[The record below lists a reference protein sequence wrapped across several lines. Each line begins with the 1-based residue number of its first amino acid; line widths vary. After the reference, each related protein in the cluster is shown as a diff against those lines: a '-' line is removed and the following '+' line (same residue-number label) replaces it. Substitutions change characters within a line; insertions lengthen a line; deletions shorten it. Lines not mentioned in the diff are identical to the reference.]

1 MFSRIRAAWRAFW
14 NSTAAQPVAVEEKP
28 QRQISQAALWEAERN
43 NAVTF
48 LPEQTFSRP
57 TPLRGVLPAGMALDS
72 LPSMDQVA
80 ASAYSQM
87 LSEGLGFL
95 GYPYLAELSQRAEYR
110 KIASIWAEHCTR
122 KWIKIKGDKAKV
134 QKIQEEL
141 QRLDVK
147 EQFRR
152 AIEKECFFGRIHL
165 FMDFG
170 DYDKAAE
177 LMTRLSVK
185 KEKVNPRRPI
195 QRLSLVEP
203 MWSYPG
209 PYDAQN
215 PLSPDF
221 YRPRSWYVS
230 GQEVHASR
238 LLTMVGHEM
247 PNMLKPA
254 YAFGGVSL
262 TQMCKP
268 YVDNWLRTRQSV
280 SDLVNAFSV
289 MVLKT
294 DMESAMN
301 GGTGAD
307 VFNRIDLFN
316 KMRSNRGTFA
326 VDKNTEDF
334 TNVSVPLSGIDKLLA
349 QSQEQ
354 MSSVSSIPLIL
365 LLGITPTG
373 LNASSEGEFRA
384 FYDAILS
391 YDERVCRPL
400 LETLL
405 DVIQLS
411 LFGDVDQK
419 IKFEFVPLWE
429 MSDKDKADIRKSDS
443 EAHGSY
449 VDRGVVSPEEVRE
462 SLQNDETSLYHGVD
476 LSGAPPDPPGDGDE
490 EYPSLEDERKAA

>member
-14 NSTAAQPVAVEEKP
+14 ISTTAHQEVVEEKP
-28 QRQISQAALWEAERN
+28 RLHISQATLWEADRN
-43 NAVTF
+43 GTATF
-48 LPEQTFSRP
+48 LPEETFARP
-57 TPLRGVLPAGMALDS
+57 KPMAGVLPAGMALDS
-72 LPSMDQVA
+72 LPSLNQVS
-80 ASAYSQM
+80 ASVYSQM

-122 KWIKIKGDKAKV
+122 KWIKVKGPKEKV
-134 QKIQEEL
+134 QKITEEM
-141 QRLDVK
+141 QRLDMK

-152 AIEKECFFGRIHL
+152 AIEKECFFGRVHL
-165 FMDFG
+165 FMDFD
-170 DYDKAAE
+170 DYRDNVELAARLVIDKAKI
-177 LMTRLSVK
+177 SPK
-185 KEKVNPRRPI
+185 RPL
-195 QRLSLVEP
+195 QRISLVEP

-215 PLSPDF
+215 PLAPDF

-230 GQEVHASR
+230 GREVHASR
-238 LLTMVGHEM
+238 LLTLVGHEM

-294 DMESAMN
+294 DMENTMDGDDGN
-301 GGTGAD
+301 KLYTR
-307 VFNRIDLFN
+307 VDLFN
-316 KMRSNRGTFA
+316 RMRNNRGTF
-326 VDKNTEDF
+326 VIDKASEDF
-334 TNVSVPLSGIDKLLA
+334 ANVSVPLSGIDKLLA

-354 MSSVSSIPLIL
+354 MSSVSGIPLTI

-391 YDERVCRPL
+391 YNERVCRPL
-400 LETLL
+400 VETMM

-411 LFGDVDQK
+411 LFGAVDQTVT
-419 IKFEFVPLWE
+419 FEFLPLWE
-429 MSDKDKADIRKSDS
+429 MSDKDKADIRKSDA
-443 EAHGSY
+443 EADTAYINS
-449 VDRGVVSPEEVRE
+449 GVVSPEEARQR
-462 SLQNDETSLYHGVD
+462 LQDDETSLYHGVD
-476 LSGAPPDPPGDGDE
+476 LSGPLPDPPE
-490 EYPSLEDERKAA
+490 NEAYPNLEDEREAA